1 MSQGAPPVI
10 NAPAYA
16 SAHAP
21 PARASIGDRAI
32 AALVALVCLAVIAT
46 ACWLTPSET
55 GFGTHRQLGLAPCGW
70 AVTFGK
76 PCLTC
81 GMTTS
86 FTMMAHGR
94 VMDSFLAQPAG
105 AILSILTAAFFW
117 PAAHQAVLGSLA
129 LQRCGV
135 LFSGR
140 MLWIGGIGLATAWA
154 YKLVTWPAS

>member
-1 MSQGAPPVI
+1 MLQGVPIYTPV
-10 NAPAYA
+10 
-16 SAHAP
+16 
-21 PARASIGDRAI
+21 ARASTSDRLI
-32 AALVALVCLAVIAT
+32 AALVATVCLGVIAI
-46 ACWLTPSET
+46 ACWLTPSEQ

-70 AVTFGK
+70 AITFGK

-86 FTMMAHGR
+86 FTLMAHGR
-94 VMDSFLAQPAG
+94 IFDSFLAQPAG
-105 AILSILTAAFFW
+105 ALLSILTAGFFW

-140 MLWIGGIGLATAWA
+140 MLWVGGIGLAAAWA
-154 YKLVTWPAS
+154 YKFVTWPAS

>member
-1 MSQGAPPVI
+1 MIDGASPASP
-10 NAPAYA
+10 APRRLPTAKA
-16 SAHAP
+16 STQ
-21 PARASIGDRAI
+21 DRLI
-32 AALVALVCLAVIAT
+32 AAGVAIVCLAVIAV
-46 ACWLTPSET
+46 ACWLTPAAQ

-86 FTMMAHGR
+86 FTLMAHGR
-94 VMDSFLAQPAG
+94 VLDSFLAQPAG
-105 AILSILTAAFFW
+105 ALLSMLTAAFFW
-117 PAAHQAVLGSLA
+117 PAAHQAILGSLA

-140 MLWIGGIGLATAWA
+140 MLWIGGIGLAAAWA
-154 YKLVTWPAS
+154 YKFVTWPTT